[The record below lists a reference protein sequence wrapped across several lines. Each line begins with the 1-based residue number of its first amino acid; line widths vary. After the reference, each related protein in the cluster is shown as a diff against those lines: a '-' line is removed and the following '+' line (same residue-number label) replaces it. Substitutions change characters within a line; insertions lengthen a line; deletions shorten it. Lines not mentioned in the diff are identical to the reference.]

1 MPVQI
6 IKPNCITLLVTLRC
20 TATCDNCCFGC
31 NPEQGRSMTFEEM
44 KAYVDMSLEAYP
56 DSISKLSLTRGE
68 CMILR
73 KDVEK
78 IFAYAKSKGLE
89 CVMVSNAFWATD
101 YDKAYN
107 TLKRLRNK
115 GLTSA
120 SFSTG
125 YDHNK
130 YVPWTNVR
138 NAAVTAAR
146 LGIVSEIRVESQSW
160 YDTTIL
166 RSLEADAEVLEL
178 VAQKKLSITSSPWMK
193 YYNKEQKKA
202 RNYKI
207 TLWESEK
214 KDPCN
219 YLFQCIIINPYGEVY
234 ACCGIGVCHI
244 PQMRLGNIN
253 KEPIKTIY
261 ERSFD
266 DFLKIWLYCN
276 GPQAILEFVQQKTG
290 QKFIW
295 HTRHHCDICRTIFTD
310 KTIIPLLREY
320 FHEVVYPTMMHYD
333 IKATVEN
340 EARSKR

>member
-6 IKPNCITLLVTLRC
+6 LKPNCITLLVTLRC
-20 TATCDNCCFGC
+20 TAACDNCCFGC

-44 KAYVDMSLEAYP
+44 KTYVDMSLEAYH
-56 DSISKLSLTRGE
+56 DSISKLSLTGGE
-68 CMILR
+68 CMLLR

-101 YDKAYN
+101 YDKAYT
-107 TLKRLRNK
+107 TLKRLKNK

-130 YVPWTNVR
+130 YVPWMNVR
-138 NAAVTAAR
+138 NAAVAAAR
-146 LGIVSEIRVESQSW
+146 LGIDSEIRVESQPW
-160 YDTTIL
+160 YDSTIL
-166 RSLEADAEVLEL
+166 KSLETDAEVLEL
-178 VAQKKLSITSSPWMK
+178 VSKKKLALTTSPWMQ
-193 YYNKEQKKA
+193 YYNKEQKKT

-207 TLWESEK
+207 SLRESEK
-214 KDPCN
+214 KAPCN
-219 YLFQCIIINPYGEVY
+219 FLFQCIIVNPYGEVY

-261 ERSFD
+261 ERAFN

-276 GPQAILEFVQQKTG
+276 GPQAILEFVKQKNG
-290 QKFIW
+290 QKFNW
-295 HTRHHCDICRTIFTD
+295 HTQHHCDICRTIFTD
-310 KTIIPLLREY
+310 KEIIPLLREH
-320 FHEVVYPTMMHYD
+320 FHEVAYTTMMSYD
-333 IKATVEN
+333 IKATIEN
-340 EARSKR
+340 EARTKR